1 MSTFDTRSLPDS
13 AGEFRQIAKSGK
25 TKTSLG
31 EQAGRT
37 VTWTVM
43 FILLFLSVI
52 PLLVV
57 VKTAILDP
65 VKYFGEVEKIIPS
78 EVTIY
83 NFKRLVG
90 LVPESE
96 RQAKGISVAEF
107 SYFTALKNSVIFT
120 FASLFGQV
128 FFSSLAAYAFAR
140 LRFPGKKFLF
150 GIFLTALMIPGVVLF
165 IPNYILM
172 KELHWLNTYQGQI
185 APFFLMSPFAVFF
198 MRQFF
203 LSFPKEL
210 EESARLDGASHFTVF
225 RKIVL
230 PSSKG
235 PLATLS
241 ILSFINLW
249 NEFFWPFLI
258 TNTASNGAKRPLT
271 VALQAFKA
279 QQPQGGYDWTGLMA
293 GTTLTIIPVVLL
305 VAFLGKRVVESL
317 AFSGL
322 KG

>member
-1 MSTFDTRSLPDS
+1 MSSINPTAAAERALTAKHRRSF
-13 AGEFRQIAKSGK
+13 GES
-25 TKTSLG
+25 T
-31 EQAGRT
+31 GRL

-43 FILLFLSVI
+43 FVLLFMSIV

-57 VKTAILDP
+57 IKTAILDP
-65 VKYFGEVEKIIPS
+65 VKYFGVVEKIIPTD
-78 EVTIY
+78 VTIY
-83 NFKRLVG
+83 NFKRVLG
-90 LVPESE
+90 LVDKSDLS
-96 RQAKGISVAEF
+96 AKGLSVGEF
-107 SYFTALKNSVIFT
+107 SYFTALKNSLIFT
-120 FASLFGQV
+120 FASLLGQV
-128 FFSSLAAYAFAR
+128 FFSSLAAYSFAR
-140 LRFPGKKFLF
+140 LRFPGKKFIF
-150 GIFLTALMIPGVVLF
+150 GLFLTALMIPGVVLF
-165 IPNYILM
+165 IPNYILI
-172 KELHWLNTYQGQI
+172 KELGWLNTYQGEI
-185 APFFLMSPFAVFF
+185 APFFLMTPFAVFF

-230 PSSKG
+230 PASKG

-279 QQPQGGYDWTGLMA
+279 QQPQGGFDWTGLMA
-293 GTTLTIIPVVLL
+293 GTTLTILPVVLL
-305 VAFLGKRVVESL
+305 VIFLGKRVVESL

-322 KG
+322 KS